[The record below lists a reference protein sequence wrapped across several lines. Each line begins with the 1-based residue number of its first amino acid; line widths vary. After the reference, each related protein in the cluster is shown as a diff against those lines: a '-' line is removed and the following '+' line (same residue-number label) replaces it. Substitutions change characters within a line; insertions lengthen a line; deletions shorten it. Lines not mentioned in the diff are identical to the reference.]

1 MVRATS
7 NKLQYEENPKLAY
20 EKIAI
25 IILFVDFERPGLST
39 KIIKL
44 FRSVHI
50 KETIDTI
57 ETISKVG
64 NDKTRSALVE
74 FNENFMQAETLF
86 GGKTTSN
93 HIIDSAFDEKE
104 NEPFLTLIAK
114 SLLDLLNMSKPI
126 S

>member
-1 MVRATS
+1 M
-7 NKLQYEENPKLAY
+7 
-20 EKIAI
+20 
-25 IILFVDFERPGLST
+25 DFERPGLST

-50 KETIDTI
+50 KDTIDTI

-93 HIIDSAFDEKE
+93 HIINAAFDEKE
-104 NEPFLTLIAK
+104 KRTIFNIDSERALWIC
-114 SLLDLLNMSKPI
+114 
-126 S
+126 